1 MGDSPGK
8 FLPRY
13 MKYEAD
19 HTGDVSVL
27 VVYVYCT
34 ILYMYYIYIYTHT
47 V

>member
-1 MGDSPGK
+1 
-8 FLPRY
+8 

-34 ILYMYYIYIYTHT
+34 ILYMYYIYIRILYNEYIII
-47 V
+47 